1 MRICVLADEIFGDY
15 SPEEHLINH
24 EWKMYNVE
32 RPSFEFIRD
41 IAMRESYDVYL
52 NLCDG
57 CEDEDR
63 PGLDV
68 VEALEALNLPF
79 TGADSSFYQP
89 RRMDMQSLAEKLKIG
104 FARGVLVN
112 AGEDVAAKTNEAGFD
127 FPMIVKHHDSYAS
140 VGLYKGN
147 RVESVRQLRRQCK
160 LMVKEYGSA
169 RIEQFVEGREFTC
182 LIADNPDDLDS
193 PYVYQPVEIIFQPGE
208 TFKHWDMKFDPV
220 ASADMDLA
228 FVTELGL
235 ARRIKNMTR
244 KMYLAMGGTSYGRAD
259 IRMNKDGELF
269 MLELNPSPSI
279 LNMEDDY
286 TSGDYMM
293 QEDPG
298 GTEGFLDRIF
308 RSAIL
313 RLEMRQL
320 PVPVAL
326 PRRSKL
332 EPAVVRK

>member
-1 MRICVLADEIFGDY
+1 MRVCVLSDEVFGNYD
-15 SPEEHLINH
+15 PGHHLKNH
-24 EWKMYNVE
+24 EWKMYNVK
-32 RPSFEFIRD
+32 RPTFDFIRD

-68 VEALEALNLPF
+68 PQALEALNLPF

-89 RRMDMQSLAEKLKIG
+89 TRDGMQALAEKKGIG
-104 FARGVLVN
+104 FARGIRVFSDENV
-112 AGEDVAAKTNEAGFD
+112 EAKVKAAGFK

-140 VGLYKGN
+140 AGMSKDN
-147 RVESVRQLRRQCK
+147 RVENNKQLRAQFEK
-160 LMVKEYGSA
+160 MAEQFGSA
-169 RIEQFVEGREFTC
+169 RIEEFIEGREFTC
-182 LIADNPDDLDS
+182 LIADNPEDLND
-193 PYVYQPVEIIFQPGE
+193 PYVYQPVEIVFQEGE
-208 TFKHWDMKFDPV
+208 TFKHWAMKFDAE

-228 FVTELGL
+228 FVTEPGL
-235 ARRIKNMTR
+235 ARRTKNMTR
-244 KMYLAMGGTSYGRAD
+244 KMYLAMGGTGYGRAD

-269 MLELNPSPSI
+269 MLEMNPNPSV
-279 LNMEDDY
+279 LNMPDDY

-293 QEDPG
+293 QEDTG
-298 GTEGFLDRIF
+298 GTESFLDRIF

-313 RLEMRQL
+313 RLETRRM

-326 PRRSKL
+326 PRRRKL